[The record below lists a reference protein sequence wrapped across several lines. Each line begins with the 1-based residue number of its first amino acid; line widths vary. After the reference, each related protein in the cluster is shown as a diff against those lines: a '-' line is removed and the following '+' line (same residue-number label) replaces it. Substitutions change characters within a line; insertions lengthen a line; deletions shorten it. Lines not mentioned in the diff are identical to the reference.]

1 MRESN
6 TVLDSGFQ
14 LLVAFQVSRVEFQVL
29 QAKISQIPN
38 SAGKTFLE
46 SWFFR
51 GRQTNKQKIKI
62 AFCGCSFPYCHHCKR
77 TQTPSLTHNFAL
89 SGKQVLM
96 WNFEGRGTWA
106 VTQKPKLIQHY
117 VWHPF
122 MLFSIELDFNLKN
135 SILQRTPNS
144 LPSAS
149 NLLTYFW
156 RRVYSLT
163 VFLVKWS
170 FQSRLRECLSKK
182 SSQDF
187 WNKTQHQYSV
197 G

>member
-1 MRESN
+1 
-6 TVLDSGFQ
+6 
-14 LLVAFQVSRVEFQVL
+14 
-29 QAKISQIPN
+29 
-38 SAGKTFLE
+38 
-46 SWFFR
+46 
-51 GRQTNKQKIKI
+51 
-62 AFCGCSFPYCHHCKR
+62 
-77 TQTPSLTHNFAL
+77 
-89 SGKQVLM
+89 M
-96 WNFEGRGTWA
+96 WNFEGRGRWA

-117 VWHPF
+117 VWHTF

-163 VFLVKWS
+163 VFLVKWG
-170 FQSRLRECLSKK
+170 FQRRLRECLSKK
-182 SSQDF
+182 SSKDF

-197 G
+197 GLDCQLVIAFIDYYDLWPVFVSLPRRRSDLGVRHAWRTPANGKRLRGKLCLYIQLLTSPWSL